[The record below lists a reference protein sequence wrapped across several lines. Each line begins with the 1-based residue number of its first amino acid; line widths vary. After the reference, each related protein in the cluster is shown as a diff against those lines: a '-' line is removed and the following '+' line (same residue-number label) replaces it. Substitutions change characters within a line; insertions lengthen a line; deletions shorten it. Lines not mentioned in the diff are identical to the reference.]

1 MGSREGGCT
10 KNGKKSGIV
19 RSVANNTKNG
29 TEHSVENS
37 AESGTG
43 RSARRRSENSRRY
56 HLLDTLRGISF
67 VNMVAYHAVWDLV
80 YLYGFRWG
88 WYKSNIGF
96 VWQQYICWSFILLS
110 GFCQPLG
117 HKGLRRAL
125 QVFCSGAL
133 VTAVTVIFLPD
144 ERILFGVLTFLGSA
158 MLLLILFQSCF
169 KKCRKRLSSAGKA
182 WRKQQTA
189 GSGET
194 IREQAASGAGETIW
208 EQAPH
213 RAGETIRKQEPVGT
227 KKADH
232 ECSAVESN
240 TDPARAA
247 AAASRP
253 AVGLVCSAV
262 LFVLTRN
269 VNEGTLGFAGWN
281 WQKLPAAWYR
291 NLGTAY
297 LGFPPGGFY
306 SADYFS
312 LLPWFFLFLCGF
324 FLYHLLEKQQ
334 KLEFLKRGGCRPLEW
349 IGRHTL
355 LLYLLHQPVIWL
367 VLRFLLG

>member
-1 MGSREGGCT
+1 MGGREGGSAESDV
-10 KNGKKSGIV
+10 KNDIV
-19 RSVANNTKNG
+19 C
-29 TEHSVENS
+29 S
-37 AESGTG
+37 AESGMKNSIVCSDDIRRKSGNKFHAEISMRYRSG
-43 RSARRRSENSRRY
+43 RSTENRAENSRRY

-88 WYKSNIGF
+88 WYKSNVGF

-117 HKGLRRAL
+117 HKSLRRAL
-125 QVFCSGAL
+125 QVFGSGAL
-133 VTAVTVIFLPD
+133 VTAVTVLFLPD

-158 MLLLILFQSCF
+158 MLLLILFQSCL
-169 KKCRKRLSSAGKA
+169 KECRKRLS
-182 WRKQQTA
+182 
-189 GSGET
+189 
-194 IREQAASGAGETIW
+194 
-208 EQAPH
+208 
-213 RAGETIRKQEPVGT
+213 RAGM
-227 KKADH
+227 
-232 ECSAVESN
+232 SAAGN
-240 TDPARAA
+240 
-247 AAASRP
+247 RP
-253 AVGLVCSAV
+253 AVGLVCSVV

-269 VNEGTLGFAGWN
+269 VNEGSLGFAGWN

-297 LGFPPGGFY
+297 LGFPPGSFY

-312 LLPWFFLFLCGF
+312 LLPWFFLFLCGL
-324 FLYHLLEKQQ
+324 FLYYLLEKRK

-355 LLYLLHQPVIWL
+355 ILYLLHQPVIWIL
-367 VLRFLLG
+367 LQLLLG